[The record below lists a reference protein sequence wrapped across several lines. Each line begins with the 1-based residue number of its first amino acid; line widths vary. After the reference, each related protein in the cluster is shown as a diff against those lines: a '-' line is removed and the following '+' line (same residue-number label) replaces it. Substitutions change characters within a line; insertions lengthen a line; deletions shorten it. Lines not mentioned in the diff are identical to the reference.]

1 MANTRVVSFHAE
13 GIKTREVWNM
23 KYTLSQQT
31 DVEGQPTG
39 CTRGG
44 KITVKVKAR
53 DDGNNDMLEWMA
65 DSFLS
70 KDGYISFPNHQGG
83 EMKQLKFK
91 EAYMIEYTESYDNDS
106 KNPMMEEFVITAK
119 EIRVGNVLHKN
130 QWTLDF

>member
-70 KDGYISFPNHQGG
+70 KDGYILGYRSGNSFSWCGFWPFYCCNWI
-83 EMKQLKFK
+83 
-91 EAYMIEYTESYDNDS
+91 Y
-106 KNPMMEEFVITAK
+106 
-119 EIRVGNVLHKN
+119 RR
-130 QWTLDF
+130 